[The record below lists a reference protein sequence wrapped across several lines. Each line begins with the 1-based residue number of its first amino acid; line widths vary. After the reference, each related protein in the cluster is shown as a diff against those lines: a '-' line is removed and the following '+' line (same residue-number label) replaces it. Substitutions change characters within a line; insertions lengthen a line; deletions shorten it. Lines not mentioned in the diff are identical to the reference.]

1 MNFKKKW
8 KKTVKQGIEKFG
20 IFPSSRQLDIMAIHG
35 LELIKWNKKFN
46 ITSITDPLE
55 VAIKHFIDS
64 AVLGCYV
71 PDNIKILDIGS
82 GGGFPGIPLK
92 VIKPLNKVVMI
103 DASRKK
109 TSFLKHIIRTT
120 NITEIN
126 AFHGRAQDFAKKQ
139 DFKESFDIVVSR
151 AFTSLKKFLPIA
163 CLFLSK
169 NGFIL
174 AMKGSNWGKKEENIK
189 NFQKGNFDMSIY
201 KYTLSLGNYDRCIIK
216 IKPLI

>member
-1 MNFKKKW
+1 MNFKEKW
-8 KKTVKQGIEKFG
+8 KKTIKQEMEKFG
-20 IFPSSRQLDIMAIHG
+20 ISINSRQLDIMAVHG

-46 ITSITDPLE
+46 ITSITDPFK

-64 AVLGCYV
+64 AILGCYV
-71 PDNIKILDIGS
+71 PDNVKILDIGS

-120 NITEIN
+120 NITKIN
-126 AFHGRAQDFAKKQ
+126 AFHGRAEDFAKNQEFKQ
-139 DFKESFDIVVSR
+139 SFDIVVSR
-151 AFTSLKKFLPIA
+151 AFASLEKFLSIA

-169 NGFIL
+169 NGFVL
-174 AMKGSNWGKKEENIK
+174 AMKGYNWKEKEKNIENFLK
-189 NFQKGNFDMSIY
+189 DNFDISIY
-201 KYTLSLGNYDRCIIK
+201 KYTLPLENGGRSIIK